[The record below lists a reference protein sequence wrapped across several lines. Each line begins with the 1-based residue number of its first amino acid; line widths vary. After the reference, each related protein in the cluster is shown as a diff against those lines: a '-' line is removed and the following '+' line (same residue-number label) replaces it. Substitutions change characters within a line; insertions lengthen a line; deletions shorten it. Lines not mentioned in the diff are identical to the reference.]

1 MGFLGVPGFI
11 KTQSSGMKPYPD
23 VSCCESLKLTV
34 MGMEDYAGYRVSFGT
49 KRAKTGFFASGFKGN
64 FDAPIGE
71 YGEVIIPFDEFSVE
85 WDEATGDQKITC
97 GEDPTVC
104 PDLETL
110 ENMETIALWGEG
122 VGGTLNL
129 HVKAIS
135 AVRCASSSSSSGD
148 PTRSEQDIPAV
159 AMENGAFTTLVAA
172 LSATDLV
179 GALSSPAGPFTVF
192 APTDEAF
199 DALPY
204 GLVDCLLVEQ
214 NLPILSDILLYHVA
228 SGEALS
234 TDLSNGMNITT
245 LQGEDVTVDL
255 NNGVKINDAT
265 VVGADVLASNGVI
278 HVLNQVLVPPSVDV
292 GAFMQTCT
300 IKIVGVFGGG
310 ATTTTEEASAPVPVT
325 SSASKRNSWS
335 LVTTTTMMIMTSVVV
350 VVALTTSVL

>member
-1 MGFLGVPGFI
+1 M
-11 KTQSSGMKPYPD
+11 
-23 VSCCESLKLTV
+23 
-34 MGMEDYAGYRVSFGT
+34 
-49 KRAKTGFFASGFKGN
+49 
-64 FDAPIGE
+64 
-71 YGEVIIPFDEFSVE
+71 FSVE

-97 GEDPTVC
+97 AEDPTVC
-104 PDLETL
+104 PDLDTL
-110 ENMETIALWGEG
+110 EDMQTIALWGEG
-122 VGGTLNL
+122 VGCTLNL
-129 HVKAIS
+129 YVKTIS
-135 AVRCASSSSSSGD
+135 AVGCASDSSSSSTGGD
-148 PTRSEQDIPAV
+148 PNRSEKDIPGV
-159 AMENGAFTTLVAA
+159 ASENGAFTTLVAA

-204 GLVDCLLVEQ
+204 GLIECLLVEQ

-292 GAFMQTCT
+292 GAFLQTCN
-300 IKIVGVFGGG
+300 GSGG
-310 ATTTTEEASAPVPVT
+310 ST
-325 SSASKRNSWS
+325 SSSFSS
-335 LVTTTTMMIMTSVVV
+335 
-350 VVALTTSVL
+350 

>member
-1 MGFLGVPGFI
+1 MG
-11 KTQSSGMKPYPD
+11 
-23 VSCCESLKLTV
+23 
-34 MGMEDYAGYRVSFGT
+34 
-49 KRAKTGFFASGFKGN
+49 
-64 FDAPIGE
+64 
-71 YGEVIIPFDEFSVE
+71 
-85 WDEATGDQKITC
+85 
-97 GEDPTVC
+97 
-104 PDLETL
+104 
-110 ENMETIALWGEG
+110 
-122 VGGTLNL
+122 
-129 HVKAIS
+129 
-135 AVRCASSSSSSGD
+135 SGD
-148 PTRSEQDIPAV
+148 PTRSEKDIPAV

-204 GLVDCLLVEQ
+204 GLIECLLVEQ

-300 IKIVGVFGGG
+300 IKIVGVFGG
-310 ATTTTEEASAPVPVT
+310 APTKSTTEETSSSVPVT

-335 LVTTTTMMIMTSVVV
+335 LVTTTTTMIMTSVV

>member
-1 MGFLGVPGFI
+1 MG
-11 KTQSSGMKPYPD
+11 
-23 VSCCESLKLTV
+23 
-34 MGMEDYAGYRVSFGT
+34 
-49 KRAKTGFFASGFKGN
+49 
-64 FDAPIGE
+64 
-71 YGEVIIPFDEFSVE
+71 
-85 WDEATGDQKITC
+85 
-97 GEDPTVC
+97 
-104 PDLETL
+104 
-110 ENMETIALWGEG
+110 
-122 VGGTLNL
+122 
-129 HVKAIS
+129 
-135 AVRCASSSSSSGD
+135 SGD
-148 PTRSEQDIPAV
+148 PTRSEKDIPAV
-159 AMENGAFTTLVAA
+159 AIEDGAFTTLVAA

-204 GLVDCLLVEQ
+204 GLIECLLVEQ

-255 NNGVKINDAT
+255 NNGVKINDST

-300 IKIVGVFGGG
+300 IKIVGVFGG
-310 ATTTTEEASAPVPVT
+310 ATTTTEETSSPVPIT

-335 LVTTTTMMIMTSVVV
+335 LVTTMMMTSVV